1 MTEAVG
7 STSAMMKNML
17 TEMIKEKRGKKALG
31 SASVPEVAVE
41 PPPTKINKAPE
52 PAPKEE
58 VEVTR
63 TISPKPLKMQPFS
76 TKLPDRVESSNQSS
90 KLRSLL
96 STRVRCEGLRRRPLR
111 DKGGSAAT
119 IPGQD
124 GQTAEPNRG

>member
-31 SASVPEVAVE
+31 SASVPEVPVE
-41 PPPTKINKAPE
+41 PPPTKISKAPE

-58 VEVTR
+58 VEVKR

-90 KLRSLL
+90 KLRTL
-96 STRVRCEGLRRRPLR
+96 
-111 DKGGSAAT
+111 
-119 IPGQD
+119 
-124 GQTAEPNRG
+124 